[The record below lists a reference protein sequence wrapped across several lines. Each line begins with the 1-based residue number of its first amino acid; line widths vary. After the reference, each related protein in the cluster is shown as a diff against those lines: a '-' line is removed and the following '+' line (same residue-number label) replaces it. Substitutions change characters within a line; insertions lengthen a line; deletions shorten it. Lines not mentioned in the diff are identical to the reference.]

1 MKNIDFKSVL
11 KLLGLIFLLVAA
23 LMVLSLIIAL
33 VYGEKESI
41 KAFSI
46 TIALMV
52 ATSLAILLSP
62 SIKRKELSIG
72 AKESYL
78 FVTLV
83 WILISLFGA
92 IPLYITKAYPTFA
105 GCYFEIMSGFTTT
118 GATALDDIESCSKS
132 ILFWRNMTN
141 WIGGMGIV
149 VLFVAV
155 LPAFGA
161 KGTALFGA
169 ESVGPTKD
177 KLTPKIR
184 HTALAL
190 WLIYLAL
197 SLIQTILLMFGG
209 LDWYNALTVTFGTM
223 GAAGFSPTNTSI
235 EYYNSSYVEWICTIF
250 MFLAGANFA
259 LYFKM
264 LKKQIGKAL
273 GDGEFRLYFRIVL
286 TTSLLIALNL
296 FLSTGRTILESL
308 RLGFFHV
315 TSFITTTGFYS
326 TDVSVWPVFSQLIL
340 FLLSFIGGCAG
351 SAGGGV
357 KVIRIA
363 TIFKVGT
370 TSIKKRLHP
379 NSVAVIKIGD
389 DTLSEQVV
397 SSICGFIG
405 LYFITFFVG
414 ATVVSLSGLDALT
427 CLSSSILCLGN
438 IGLGIGGIGTEFS
451 FSVYPDWTLYTFSF
465 LMLVG
470 RLELFT
476 VYALFT
482 RDFWRN

>member
-1 MKNIDFKSVL
+1 MTINFKSVFR
-11 KLLGLIFLLVAA
+11 LLSYIFLLLAFLLLAPTA
-23 LMVLSLIIAL
+23 LSV
-33 VYGEKESI
+33 VYGEGE
-41 KAFSI
+41 AFRAFLI
-46 TIALMV
+46 TLCLMLI
-52 ATSLAILLSP
+52 TSLALLIPLS
-62 SIKRKELSIG
+62 RKKEELKIG
-72 AKESYL
+72 PKESYL

-92 IPLYITKAYPTFA
+92 LPLYICKAYPTFA
-105 GCYFEIMSGFTTT
+105 GCYFETMSGFTTT
-118 GATALDDIESCSKS
+118 GATAIDNIESNAKS

-177 KLTPKIR
+177 KLTPTIR

-190 WLIYLAL
+190 WLIYFGL
-197 SLIQTILLMFGG
+197 SVLQTVFLMFGG
-209 LDWYNALTVTFGTM
+209 LDWFNAITVTFGTM
-223 GAAGFSPTNTSI
+223 GAAGFSPTNYSI
-235 EYYNSSYVEWICTIF
+235 QSYNSPYVEWVCTIF

-259 LYFKM
+259 LYFK
-264 LKKQIGKAL
+264 LLRKQVRKVVR
-273 GDGEFRLYFRIVL
+273 DGELRVYFNIVL
-286 TTSLLIALNL
+286 TCSLAIAISLIVR
-296 FLSTGRTILESL
+296 TGESISEAI
-308 RLGFFHV
+308 RDGFFHV
-315 TSFITTTGFYS
+315 ISYITTTGFY
-326 TDVSVWPVFSQLIL
+326 TKDVAGWPVFCQLIL
-340 FLLSFIGGCAG
+340 FLVSFIGGCAG

-363 TIFKVGT
+363 TIFKVGKA
-370 TSIKKRLHP
+370 SIKKRLHP
-379 NSVAVIKIGD
+379 NAVTTIKIGD
-389 DTLSEQVV
+389 DTLSPTVV
-397 SSICGFIG
+397 ESICGFIG
-405 LYFITFFVG
+405 LYFITFFIG
-414 ATVVSLSGLDALT
+414 SCIVSISGVDALT
-427 CLSSSILCLGN
+427 CLSSTILTLGN
-438 IGLGIGGIGTEFS
+438 IGLGIGGIGTSFS
-451 FSVYPDWTLYTFSF
+451 FSIYPDWTLWVFSF